1 MGRKV
6 TKNNLLAIA
15 TSQKS
20 IDLLILGSIHS
31 LKPRKAVFLESTVKR
46 ESMVTSH
53 HKEDGGGEKQ
63 SSDAVDERST
73 RSFNRNQHRQHQRQ
87 FQALTVTHTGNSVW
101 ICRGWREERERMKQ
115 KKNTSLPNIARSH
128 MTQTLFQ
135 NWDPQAEN
143 RKVKQKTY
151 LCYSNVDA
159 YKNPQ
164 SIEEAMSSLRSGEWK

>member
-87 FQALTVTHTGNSVW
+87 FQALTVTHTGNSV
-101 ICRGWREERERMKQ
+101 
-115 KKNTSLPNIARSH
+115 
-128 MTQTLFQ
+128 
-135 NWDPQAEN
+135 
-143 RKVKQKTY
+143 
-151 LCYSNVDA
+151 
-159 YKNPQ
+159 
-164 SIEEAMSSLRSGEWK
+164 